1 MAFTT
6 LIVEDSPLTRK
17 IIAHHFNKAGYRI
30 VGEAENGAEGLRLF
44 RERRPNVVTLDL
56 MMPVLG
62 GITSLEALRAMRRA
76 GSDHVIVVVSVIAF
90 EQTRQECLHAGAFDY
105 IVKPLNQYSFE
116 PLRRK
121 LARAFQ
127 PPTVG
132 YGGH

>member
-17 IIAHHFNKAGYRI
+17 IIAHHFNKAGYRV
-30 VGEAENGAEGLRLF
+30 VGEAGNSAEGLRLF
-44 RERRPNVVTLDL
+44 HECQPNVVTLDL

-62 GITSLEALRAMRRA
+62 GIDSLEALRVMRRA
-76 GSDHVIVVVSVIAF
+76 GSDHAIIVVSAIAF
-90 EQTRQECLHAGAFDY
+90 ERTRAECLRAGAFDY

-121 LARAFQ
+121 LARAFHL
-127 PPTVG
+127 PANGYVG
-132 YGGH
+132 H